1 MLTAISLYHLFPN
14 SLINL
19 TNSIPFLRNIYS
31 FFNGKYYF
39 DVLYN
44 QFFIT
49 NGLKLGYSIS
59 KELDRGVIELLGP
72 YGLSKYLVNVSNN
85 LAKLDT
91 GVITTYALYI
101 TLALIYLI
109 FLVLQPVFFYSYD
122 TDANLTNLFFVYFFE
137 EFRLFILIVISSL
150 FINIF

>member
-1 MLTAISLYHLFPN
+1 MFTAILLYHLFPN
-14 SLINL
+14 LLINL
-19 TNSIPFLRNIYS
+19 TFASPFFLNIYK

-44 QFFIT
+44 QFFIS
-49 NGLKLGYSIS
+49 NGLKLGYTIS

-72 YGLSKYLVNVSNN
+72 YGLSKYLINVSNN

-109 FLVLQPVFFYSYD
+109 FLVLQPVFFYSYEEVN
-122 TDANLTNLFFVYFFE
+122 TIINQNLFFE